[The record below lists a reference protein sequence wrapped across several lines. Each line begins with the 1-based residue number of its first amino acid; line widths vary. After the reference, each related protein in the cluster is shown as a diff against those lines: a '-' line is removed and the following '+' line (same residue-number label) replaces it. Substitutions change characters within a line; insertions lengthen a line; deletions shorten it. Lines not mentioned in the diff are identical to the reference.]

1 MKSNIYN
8 LGGPLFTPKEDAAIR
23 KLRAIYGAQFI
34 AHMGDYKVLSNR
46 TPSSVRNR
54 AQKIGAVPPRQTT
67 ARVAFEPAVPTN
79 PVSTFVPGLWK
90 GVKFEDD
97 PRAVKE
103 VSYGRLGL
111 PEPPHSCSGSSLG
124 LYGRRGNVGE

>member
-1 MKSNIYN
+1 MKSNVYN
-8 LGGPLFTPKEDAAIR
+8 LGGPLFTPKEDAAICE
-23 KLRAIYGAQFI
+23 LRATYGPKYN
-34 AHMGDYKVLSNR
+34 AHIREYEVLNNR
-46 TPSSVRNR
+46 SPSSVRNR
-54 AQKIGAVPPRQTT
+54 AVKLGLTTKAQKA
-67 ARVAFEPAVPTN
+67 EPAVWAA
-79 PVSTFVPGLWK
+79 PVATFDPKAWE